1 MSKLGSRMIQSAR
14 EALAD
19 AAGEAAD
26 GFAVHKPV
34 DVKALRTRLDLVQ
47 PELAARSRAGQ
58 T

>member
-1 MSKLGSRMIQSAR
+1 
-14 EALAD
+14 
-19 AAGEAAD
+19 
-26 GFAVHKPV
+26 V